1 MTRRPRLDFTAHAR
15 LAVLLT
21 VAAAAI
27 GRPTVLSAQGNGPL
41 PTGRE
46 LVTRHVEALGG
57 EQAFRSMTSV
67 LARGRWEIP
76 AQRITGSLE
85 LRSARPSKLLY
96 RVTVPGIGRIENG
109 YDGRVGWTISPISGP
124 ELLIGRQ
131 LSETADEAWFDGTLH
146 LPEHVR
152 ELTTI
157 GLETF
162 DNRQAY
168 RVRVVFRSGNE
179 QFEFF
184 DAVTG
189 LQIGTEAVRAT
200 PQGNVPTVNILRDY
214 KRFGPVLQ
222 ATTVVQRAL
231 GFEQVVTITSCEYG
245 TVSTDAFDLPVEV
258 KALISR

>member
-1 MTRRPRLDFTAHAR
+1 MTRARSRLTTGALAASLVLLGVTGRAHAQTESA
-15 LAVLLT
+15 LPS
-21 VAAAAI
+21 
-27 GRPTVLSAQGNGPL
+27 GRD
-41 PTGRE
+41 
-46 LVTRHVEALGG
+46 LVSRHVEALGG
-57 EQAFRSMTSV
+57 EQAFRGMSSV

-76 AQRITGSLE
+76 AQRIAGSLE

-109 YDGRVGWTISPISGP
+109 YNGRVGWTISPISGP
-124 ELLIGRQ
+124 ELLTGRQ
-131 LSETADEAWFDGTLH
+131 LSETADEAWFDGALH

-168 RVRVVFRSGNE
+168 RVRVLFRSGNE

-184 DAVTG
+184 DSATG

-214 KRFGPVLQ
+214 KRFGQILQ
-222 ATTVVQRAL
+222 ATTIVQRAL
-231 GFEQVVTITSCEYG
+231 GFEQVVTITSCEFG
-245 TVSTDAFDLPVEV
+245 TVPD
-258 KALISR
+258 

>member
-1 MTRRPRLDFTAHAR
+1 MTPWLRLDLAAR
-15 LAVLLT
+15 AYLAVLFMVT
-21 VAAAAI
+21 AAVV
-27 GRPTVLSAQGNGPL
+27 GDPTALSAQGDGPL

-46 LVTRHVEALGG
+46 LVTRHVAALGG
-57 EQAFRSMTSV
+57 EQAFRSMTSIV
-67 LARGRWEIP
+67 ARGRWEIP

-124 ELLIGRQ
+124 ELLTGRQ

-157 GLETF
+157 GIETF

-184 DAVTG
+184 DTTTG

-245 TVSTDAFDLPVEV
+245 TVTNDVFDPPAEV
-258 KALISR
+258 KALMSR

>member
-1 MTRRPRLDFTAHAR
+1 MHVPWRNVALVAI
-15 LAVLLT
+15 LT
-21 VAAAAI
+21 VAGSAGPAGAQSTAA
-27 GRPTVLSAQGNGPL
+27 L

-46 LVTRHVEALGG
+46 IVARHVAALGG
-57 EQAFRSMTSV
+57 EQAFRAMTSI

-76 AQRITGSLE
+76 AQRISGALE

-109 YDGRVGWTISPISGP
+109 YDGRIGWSISPISGP
-124 ELLIGRQ
+124 ELLTGRQ

-146 LPEHVR
+146 LAEHVR

-162 DNRQAY
+162 DNKPAY
-168 RVRVVFRSGNE
+168 RVRVVYRSGNE

-184 DAVTG
+184 DTTTG
-189 LQIGTEAVRAT
+189 LQLGTEAVRAT

-214 KRFGPVLQ
+214 RRFGTVLQ
-222 ATTVVQRAL
+222 ASTVVQRAL

-245 TVSTDAFDLPVEV
+245 TVTEDAFDPPAEV
-258 KALISR
+258 KALIGR